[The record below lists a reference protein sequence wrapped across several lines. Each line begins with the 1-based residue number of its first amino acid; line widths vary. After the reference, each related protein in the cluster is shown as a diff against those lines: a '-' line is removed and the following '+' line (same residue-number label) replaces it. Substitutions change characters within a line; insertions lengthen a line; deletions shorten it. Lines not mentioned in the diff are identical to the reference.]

1 MENKSSNPGKSP
13 GNFIFTWIVL
23 MLVWYAFTVSLQ
35 PAELIT
41 GLIVTFIVSWLN
53 YNSFACCGLKLFHP
67 IKMLLVLQYMLIFMK
82 ALIKS
87 NIHVAAIVISPK
99 IDINPGIVKFKSKL
113 KSDFGKMV
121 LANSITLTPGT
132 LSVDVIDDT
141 FFIHWLE
148 VTESS
153 ETGIYNAIAEEFEN
167 KLIKIFDK

>member
-1 MENKSSNPGKSP
+1 MENKSSNPSK
-13 GNFIFTWIVL
+13 FIFTWIVL

-53 YNSFACCGLKLFHP
+53 YNSFACCGLKLFQP
-67 IKMLLVLQYMLIFMK
+67 AKILLILQYLVIFLV

-87 NIHVAAIVISPK
+87 NFHVAKIVIQPT
-99 IDINPGIVKFKSKL
+99 INVNPGIVKFKSKL
-113 KSDFGKMV
+113 ESDFGKMV

-132 LSVDVIDDT
+132 LSVDVIEDT
-141 FFIHWLE
+141 FYIHWLE
-148 VTESS
+148 VTEHS
-153 ETGIYNAIAEEFEN
+153 EEGIYSAIAEEFEN